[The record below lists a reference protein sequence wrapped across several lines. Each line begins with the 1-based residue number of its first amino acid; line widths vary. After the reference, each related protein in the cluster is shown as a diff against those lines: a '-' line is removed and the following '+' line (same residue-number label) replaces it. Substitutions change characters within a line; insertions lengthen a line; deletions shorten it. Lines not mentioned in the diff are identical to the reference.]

1 MRLYSKRPDSTV
13 LCRYGV
19 PGSDADGLEK
29 VAEKKVF
36 HQAIRNSGAEGLMR
50 KSDAASETQRVLLGK
65 TTMFSPKLLMDAGAL
80 QLLHQKRFSRHLDAI
95 CSLLCDSAVTIS
107 IHVAVYPAW
116 KPAQMSP

>member
-36 HQAIRNSGAEGLMR
+36 HQAIRNSVAEGLMR

-65 TTMFSPKLLMDAGAL
+65 TTMFSPKLLMDAGAPR
-80 QLLHQKRFSRHLDAI
+80 LLPHQKQIVMPSAL
-95 CSLLCDSAVTIS
+95 CSVT
-107 IHVAVYPAW
+107 
-116 KPAQMSP
+116 SP